1 MPGGWANK
9 MAVILQM
16 FRAQEFTE
24 LKQALGRLSE
34 HHSMQRPIQKVQ
46 KAYLKEGKAAYR
58 KYLSQ

>member
-46 KAYLKEGKAAYR
+46 QAYLKEGKAAYR